1 MVWNKTHTRGTD
13 WASCPGEVLRR
24 KWLWSGGKGARGDW
38 GKKAFKLR
46 EEEGARKGEDAE
58 GKARVSDADSSQ
70 GLE

>member
-13 WASCPGEVLRR
+13 WVLPRRGTEEKVALEWGQGGQRRLGEESFQTER
-24 KWLWSGGKGARGDW
+24 
-38 GKKAFKLR
+38 
-46 EEEGARKGEDAE
+46 EEGARKGEDAE